1 MGSDRPRLGFLGI
14 GVLGAAMV
22 ERLLARGYQVT
33 AWNRSPERLA
43 AVTALGAVAAE
54 TPAAVAAA
62 SDIVML
68 CVLDGAAVEEVCFG
82 PGGVAEAQDGGRDAG
97 RFLDHPAGSYGRPR
111 PAPECSDRRRL
122 DRRAGFGR
130 AAGCPRRQ
138 AHHHG
143 RRNRRR
149 QSRARRP
156 VLAEVASNVTH
167 LGPVGAGQTAK
178 VLNQA
183 IVGVSYLLMTEV
195 LALAEATDVD
205 PALLPKALSGGLAD
219 STILQRIYPLMQA
232 EDFSRPLG
240 FARQLNKDLQALGA
254 FAEAH
259 GVRAAGDRRGDH
271 SLCRIYAGRQRH
283 GRQRLGVASLSAQ
296 EAVAYLPVHS
306 GGILSR
312 NARTPRRKSSLP

>member
-1 MGSDRPRLGFLGI
+1 METDRPRLGFVGI

-22 ERLLARGYQVT
+22 ERFLARGYHVT
-33 AWNRSPERLA
+33 VWNRSPDRLA
-43 AVTALGAVAAE
+43 PVVALGAVAAA

-82 PGGVAEAQDGGRDAG
+82 PGGVAEAQHGAALLVD
-97 RFLDHPAGSYGRPR
+97 FSTIP
-111 PAPECSDRRRL
+111 PELAVDFARRL
-122 DRRAGFGR
+122 K
-130 AAGCPRRQ
+130 AATGAAWIDAPVS
-138 AHHHG
+138 G
-143 RRNRRR
+143 GPPV
-149 QSRARRP
+149 AREGKLTVMLGGADEAVARLAP

-167 LGPVGAGQTAK
+167 LGPVGAGQTTK

-195 LALAEATDVD
+195 LALAETTEVD

-240 FARQLNKDLQALGA
+240 FARQLNKDLQALGE
-254 FAEAH
+254 FAAAH
-259 GVRAAGDRRGDH
+259 RVD
-271 SLCRIYAGRQRH
+271 
-283 GRQRLGVASLSAQ
+283 
-296 EAVAYLPVHS
+296 LPVIAAAIARYADYAKAGNDMADS
-306 GGILSR
+306 ASVSR
-312 NARTPRRKSSLP
+312 LYPRKKR